1 MSRLKGKRKQE
12 KNQHVVDIKEVRLSL
27 NIDTHDFNTKLNN
40 AVKFIKHG
48 DKVKVSIRFRGRE
61 MGHPEIGLETM
72 NRFAEAC
79 AEFASVEKPAKLEGR
94 NMLMFLAPKSNK

>member
-1 MSRLKGKRKQE
+1 
-12 KNQHVVDIKEVRLSL
+12 
-27 NIDTHDFNTKLNN
+27 
-40 AVKFIKHG
+40 
-48 DKVKVSIRFRGRE
+48 

-72 NRFAEAC
+72 KRFADAC